1 VTFTWGFLQIVV
13 LRICAPARNMLG
25 LIFSMTSAFPA
36 PARFGLGALLG
47 L

>member
-1 VTFTWGFLQIVV
+1 VG
-13 LRICAPARNMLG
+13 APGRKSAERQFAGRNVLG

-36 PARFGLGALLG
+36 HARFGLGALLG